1 MSSVRWLRRGKPLL
15 WVVLLAVLCFG
26 LQMGA
31 FQELSI
37 HSVGPNLIL
46 ALIVSVSL
54 CQGPVWGV
62 FLALALGMMADSL
75 IGWGLGLNMLCY
87 VLTAGLSGLYE
98 LRLHADAPWLS
109 PALSA
114 GAVLLSQ
121 IVTFIVFYISRVA
134 VPVTGALFYR
144 LAVTILLTGA
154 ASLAIHFVL
163 YRRLQPAV
171 EDTFRKNFRTY
182 R

>member
-1 MSSVRWLRRGKPLL
+1 MRWLQRGKPFL
-15 WVVLLAVLCFG
+15 WMLLLAVVCFG
-26 LQMGA
+26 LQLGA
-31 FQELSI
+31 FQALSI
-37 HSVGPNLIL
+37 HSVGPDLIL

-54 CQGPVWGV
+54 CQGPVWGI
-62 FLALALGMMADSL
+62 FLALALGLMADSL
-75 IGWGLGLNMLCY
+75 TGWGLGLNMLCY
-87 VLTAGLSGLYE
+87 VLTAGLCGLYE

-114 GAVLLSQ
+114 GAVLMSKL
-121 IVTFIVFYISRVA
+121 VNFAVMYISRVA

-154 ASLAIHFVL
+154 ASLVIHLIL

-171 EDTFRKNFRTY
+171 EDTFARNFRTY